1 MILLT
6 RFNGPAFALN
16 PDLIERADHTPDT
29 VITLVDGTKY
39 VIAESLSELML
50 IMRRH
55 RASVLA
61 DAEMLI
67 NGHFREA
74 AWPPAGRAF
83 PEQGDT
89 HPRGP
94 VLEPVRQLHPD
105 GPDGDRAVASAVE
118 HLTERGQDGAERQG
132 PRQVEQAE
140 QAEQAG
146 QAGQVGQV
154 RQAPPAGRDGADPG
168 PASRF
173 TAQPPSDVIP
183 LHRRGK

>member
-1 MILLT
+1 VILLT

-55 RASVLA
+55 RAGVLA

-67 NGHFREA
+67 NGQFREA
-74 AWPPAGRAF
+74 AWPPAGQAF
-83 PEQGDT
+83 TEQGDEQA
-89 HPRGP
+89 RGP
-94 VLEPVRQLHPD
+94 VLEPVRQLHPA
-105 GPDGDRAVASAVE
+105 GPERGQAAASAVE
-118 HLTERGQDGAERQG
+118 HLPDRGQDGTESQG
-132 PRQVEQAE
+132 PRPVEQM
-140 QAEQAG
+140 
-146 QAGQVGQV
+146 
-154 RQAPPAGRDGADPG
+154 RQAPLAGRDGSDPG
-168 PASRF
+168 PASSVA
-173 TAQPPSDVIP
+173 AQPQSDVIP